1 MGTYPW
7 GPHGPQSGPNE
18 VTPNP
23 TPAYV
28 PPPSSTDW
36 SAPASTPSYGGGGYQ
51 QPTYSGGGAVGYTGP
66 HTKSYFFAILLS
78 AIFGPLGLFYAT
90 KKGGLVMLLLLFG
103 YPIALTALGHA
114 PGVYEAGNPI
124 SIIGNDLVMN
134 PLWKM
139 VVPVCVIWSV
149 IGVMGYNR
157 KARSKNPS

>member
-36 SAPASTPSYGGGGYQ
+36 SAPASTPSYGGG
-51 QPTYSGGGAVGYTGP
+51 PTYSGGGAVGYTGP

-90 KKGGLVMLLLLFG
+90 KKGALVMLLLLFG

-124 SIIGNDLVMN
+124 SIIGNDAVMN
-134 PLWKM
+134 GVWRIAM
-139 VVPVCVIWSV
+139 PVSVIWSIFAV
-149 IGVMGYNR
+149 ASHNR
-157 KARSKNPS
+157 AVKASK